1 MTSIQFYRETNF
13 KRTPIGKIPKD
24 WRMVKLTDKGITQIR
39 GTQKVY
45 GFHKVAFIS
54 MELISNS
61 RIYIQYKIRD
71 VKDIKSYTYC
81 EAGDLL
87 LPKITPCFENG
98 KQGIVPFDVPNGF
111 ALATTEVFPIVC
123 QGVDRLFL
131 FYILKFNKLRKI
143 LEFSMRGTTGRQR
156 VPKDAVERLKI
167 PLPPIKEQ
175 QKIVEVLSVVDLAI
189 QKTDEIIA
197 KTQRLKKGLM
207 QELLTKGIGYK
218 EFKDTEIG
226 RIPEDWEVV
235 KLKDVILEAK
245 PGFACGKRDENGIL
259 QLRMDNIETEGWI
272 NTQAGVRI
280 PVPKNVEEYLLK
292 PGDILFNNT
301 NSADLIGKTAIFRG
315 EFSRC
320 VYSNHLTRIR
330 VNPNKVL
337 PEWILYIFIRNW
349 RRGIFRAIRHQHVH
363 QAGIN
368 KADLL
373 NLKIPIAPLKEQRSI
388 TKMLLSVDKKLRI
401 EMKEKKKLERIKQAL
416 MDLLLTGKIRVK
428 VD

>member
-1 MTSIQFYRETNF
+1 MIRFYKETNF
-13 KRTPIGKIPKD
+13 KETPIGKIPKD
-24 WRMVKLTDKGITQIR
+24 WNIVKLSNIARDIYYGITAKAVENNTGLR
-39 GTQKVY
+39 MLRTT
-45 GFHKVAFIS
+45 
-54 MELISNS
+54 
-61 RIYIQYKIRD
+61 
-71 VKDIKSYTYC
+71 DIKDYNVKWNTLPFC
-81 EAGDLL
+81 KITEKRGDLRRFL
-87 LPKITPCFENG
+87 LQKDDLI
-98 KQGIVPFDVPNGF
+98 I
-111 ALATTEVFPIVC
+111 ARA
-123 QGVDRLFL
+123 
-131 FYILKFNKLRKI
+131 
-143 LEFSMRGTTGRQR
+143 GTTGIS
-156 VPKDAVERLKI
+156 VLVDKKLDNVIFGSYLIKVKLCEKVFPKFMHYFCQSRFYWNHIISSQAGSTLKNI
-167 PLPPIKEQ
+167 SLPVLKSLNVPLPPLEEQ
-175 QKIVEVLSVVDLAI
+175 KVIAHVLSTVDKAI
-189 QKTDEIIA
+189 QKTNEIIA
-197 KTQRLKKGLM
+197 KTERLKKGLM
-207 QELLTKGIGYK
+207 QELLTKGIGHK

-226 RIPEDWEVV
+226 RIPKEWEVV

-280 PVPKNVEEYLLK
+280 PVAKNVEEYLLK

-337 PEWILYIFIRNW
+337 PEWILYVFIRNW

-428 VD
+428 VA